1 MRQPIAAND
10 NIAPRGITRADAAAY
25 CGVSPATFSRWI
37 ASGIMPS
44 AIPGTRIWDR
54 AAIERA
60 FDKMSGFTVPVAA
73 NDNSIDAWFEADNAR
88 AS

>member
-1 MRQPIAAND
+1 V
-10 NIAPRGITRADAAAY
+10 Y

-37 ASGIMPS
+37 AAGIMPS

-60 FDKMSGFTVPVAA
+60 FDKMSGFTVPAAA
-73 NDNSIDAWFEADNAR
+73 NDNHVVDAWFEVSNAR